1 MSHFWIKLFLMILRI
16 RISIHV
22 RYLIFEVIIKSVPYN
37 IKLIFD
43 IVSIL
48 TSKITIFLKLNQ
60 DLQIKFYISY
70 IVSSGVAP

>member
-48 TSKITIFLKLNQ
+48 TSKITISIKLNQ

>member
-1 MSHFWIKLFLMILRI
+1 MWIKLFLMILRI

-48 TSKITIFLKLNQ
+48 TGKITISIKLNQ
-60 DLQIKFYISY
+60 DLHIKLYISY